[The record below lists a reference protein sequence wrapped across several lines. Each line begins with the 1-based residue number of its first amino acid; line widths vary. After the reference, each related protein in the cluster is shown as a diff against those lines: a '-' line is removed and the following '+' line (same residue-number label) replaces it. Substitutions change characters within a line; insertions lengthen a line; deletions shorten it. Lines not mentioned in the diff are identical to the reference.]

1 MVWYISRTLVR
12 RDCPSLHRLEV
23 RRRRGRLP
31 TIEREDLDSDHVR
44 RLTAVGDVLDEDDE
58 PLNLADRPSLAGVV
72 IGEFADRDRLDIA
85 DVDRRFALLR
95 FPVAFP
101 GPSLVRGAT
110 ADAVEQP

>member
-44 RLTAVGDVLDEDDE
+44 RLTAIRDILDEYDE
-58 PLNLADRPSLAGVV
+58 SLDFADGPSLAGVM
-72 IGEFADRDRLDIA
+72 IGKLPDRDRLDVA
-85 DVDRRFALLR
+85 DVDRRLALLGL
-95 FPVAFP
+95 PVAFSRP
-101 GPSLVRGAT
+101 PLVRGAT
-110 ADAVEQP
+110 ADA